1 MRLYI
6 DNTSSNVDLISNYNK
21 EDNDNSKKAKHKY
34 HLVEKKEGK
43 FICTYSIRDDGKKVL
58 LNRIP
63 VKDDNT
69 DMVSNKSS
77 KSHSLFNLEN
87 SKFCNEAII
96 STTRASFEFNQKS
109 LKEKYHEKDLKDI
122 MDILTKS
129 I

>member
-1 MRLYI
+1 MSILFFNSSSHIKKSTYFIFFNIKGIYI
-6 DNTSSNVDLISNYNK
+6 RTCILLS
-21 EDNDNSKKAKHKY
+21 
-34 HLVEKKEGK
+34 K